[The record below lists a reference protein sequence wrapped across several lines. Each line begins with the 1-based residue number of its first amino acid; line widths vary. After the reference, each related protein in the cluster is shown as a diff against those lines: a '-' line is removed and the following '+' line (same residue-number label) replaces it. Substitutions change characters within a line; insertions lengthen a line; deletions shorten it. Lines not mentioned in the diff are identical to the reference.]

1 MNKTFIKRFFFCLL
15 LVLCALIV
23 GFLVI
28 QYEAEGDKNMPYQLS
43 KILVIST
50 VDGKKNGDGE
60 NIWNISLSQ
69 VNDIYVYVDKVDS
82 ETKEAISEI
91 RFENFEIDRSVK
103 LGDDYIYCP
112 TGEKNSLFLNS
123 VDNMFYKGIT
133 FKGGM
138 QDDLKETV
146 ANTGGVTCFRY
157 AIENLGNFV
166 SNEADEVVYNGLLLG
181 KVGITLDQ
189 VKSNISFD
197 MIIKTTENITYKG
210 TIKIDTPVG
219 DIVKDGQS
227 NIEITDFK
235 DVVFKRV
242 SE

>member
-1 MNKTFIKRFFFCLL
+1 MCSNYQYLEV
-15 LVLCALIV
+15 VLSLKEEDIQRYVFTTKNPAPFNLFMTDINFYMPTLFSRLITCK
-23 GFLVI
+23 
-28 QYEAEGDKNMPYQLS
+28 YELS
-43 KILVIST
+43 
-50 VDGKKNGDGE
+50 
-60 NIWNISLSQ
+60 ISLNFNCK
-69 VNDIYVYVDKVDS
+69 VPEGYLPKITFPIYLKHQSPFEY
-82 ETKEAISEI
+82 EMEIQKE
-91 RFENFEIDRSVK
+91 K
-103 LGDDYIYCP
+103 LL
-112 TGEKNSLFLNS
+112 KNS

>member
-103 LGDDYIYCP
+103 LGDNYRKPWQLC
-112 TGEKNSLFLNS
+112 
-123 VDNMFYKGIT
+123 
-133 FKGGM
+133 FK
-138 QDDLKETV
+138 
-146 ANTGGVTCFRY
+146 
-157 AIENLGNFV
+157 
-166 SNEADEVVYNGLLLG
+166 
-181 KVGITLDQ
+181 
-189 VKSNISFD
+189 
-197 MIIKTTENITYKG
+197 
-210 TIKIDTPVG
+210 
-219 DIVKDGQS
+219 
-227 NIEITDFK
+227 
-235 DVVFKRV
+235 
-242 SE
+242 